1 MILYNLK
8 RTNPIDLCMSQIPFS
23 VDNTASNLTAYHSS
37 TVTDAKY
44 ANKYT
49 KIYNNVD
56 NTSYVK
62 KPISTATLTA

>member
-1 MILYNLK
+1 
-8 RTNPIDLCMSQIPFS
+8 MSQIPFS

-62 KPISTATLTA
+62 KPLSTATLTA